1 MISPFSNDIKQ
12 VIYNLLFLPSEDD
25 LQISSS
31 GTNRQFIENIIDEI
45 SCKESEKSFSKDFIG
60 SFLILNNGAIT
71 IWELIYPDDD
81 KEYNNYNLQI
91 LRNYSVIN
99 TIETIV
105 TRDNNNDTK
114 IEDKSLMLISSKY
127 IQYLTKKYGV
137 MERYSKLIDYI
148 AAILYND
155 ILFNLNCRPYY
166 GKGVLINGRKYN
178 DENEYITLA
187 IIYFLFCKYFYN
199 DILLKKFYNSIE
211 SMKLFESYDD
221 FVEQN
226 TKIYKYFN

>member
-12 VIYNLLFLPSEDD
+12 VIYNLLFLPSKDD

-31 GTNRQFIENIIDEI
+31 GTIKQFIENIIDEI
-45 SCKESEKSFSKDFIG
+45 SCKESEKSFSNDFS
-60 SFLILNNGAIT
+60 SFLILDNGAIMV
-71 IWELIYPDDD
+71 WELIYPDNDM
-81 KEYNNYNLQI
+81 EYNDNELQL

-99 TIETIV
+99 DIQTVVSYDST
-105 TRDNNNDTK
+105 NNK
-114 IEDKSLMLISSKY
+114 LIEDVPLLLISSKY
-127 IQYLTKKYGV
+127 IQYLTRKYGI
-137 MERYSKLIDYI
+137 MERYPKLIDYI
-148 AAILYND
+148 AEILYND

-178 DENEYITLA
+178 DENEYIILA
-187 IIYFLFCKYFYN
+187 IIYFLFCKYNYN
-199 DILLKKFYNSIE
+199 DILLKKFYESIE

-226 TKIYKYFN
+226 TKLYKYFN